1 MKNVSVCPRRK
12 SSGYIP
18 YPNGAT
24 RQEILDKCLNR
35 LLIVVSC
42 LGFAGIILFLVAMS

>member
-18 YPNGAT
+18 SRHGTT
-24 RQEILDKCLNR
+24 RHEVLNNCLTR
-35 LLIVVSC
+35 LLLLISC
-42 LGFAGIILFLVAMS
+42 TGIAGMIFFLVALS